1 MDWSVSLNIKL
12 LTNKGDIMSILNV
25 VPNDITELD
34 SIDNQTQAFLAAM
47 KDILDTQCK
56 MMMDK
61 RSYVEREKIEQI
73 VLPKGFKLIG

>member
-1 MDWSVSLNIKL
+1 MPKP
-12 LTNKGDIMSILNV
+12 SIIDV
-25 VPNDITELD
+25 VPNDISELD

-47 KDILDTQCK
+47 KDILDTQCR

-61 RSYVEREKIEQI
+61 RSYVEREKVETI

>member
-1 MDWSVSLNIKL
+1 
-12 LTNKGDIMSILNV
+12 MSKPSIINV

-34 SIDNQTQAFLAAM
+34 SIDNQTQAFLVAM

-61 RSYVEREKIEQI
+61 NSYVEREKIEQI

>member
-1 MDWSVSLNIKL
+1 
-12 LTNKGDIMSILNV
+12 MSKPSIINV

-34 SIDNQTQAFLAAM
+34 SIENQTQAFLVAM

-61 RSYVEREKIEQI
+61 NSYVEREKIEQI
-73 VLPKGFKLIG
+73 GQPKGFKLIG

>member
-1 MDWSVSLNIKL
+1 
-12 LTNKGDIMSILNV
+12 MSKPSIIDV
-25 VPNDITELD
+25 VPNDIAELD

-61 RSYVEREKIEQI
+61 RSYVEREKVETI

>member
-1 MDWSVSLNIKL
+1 
-12 LTNKGDIMSILNV
+12 MSKPSIINV
-25 VPNDITELD
+25 VPNDIAELD

-61 RSYVEREKIEQI
+61 RSYVEREKVEQI
-73 VLPKGFKLIG
+73 VLPKGYKLIG

>member
-1 MDWSVSLNIKL
+1 
-12 LTNKGDIMSILNV
+12 MSKPSIINV
-25 VPNDITELD
+25 VPNDIAELD

-47 KDILDTQCK
+47 KDILDTQCR
-56 MMMDK
+56 MMMDR

>member
-1 MDWSVSLNIKL
+1 
-12 LTNKGDIMSILNV
+12 MSKPSIIDV
-25 VPNDITELD
+25 VPNDIAELD

-61 RSYVEREKIEQI
+61 RSYVEREKVEQI
-73 VLPKGFKLIG
+73 VLPK

>member
-1 MDWSVSLNIKL
+1 
-12 LTNKGDIMSILNV
+12 MSKPSIINV
-25 VPNDITELD
+25 VPNDIAELD

-61 RSYVEREKIEQI
+61 RSYVEREKVEQI
-73 VLPKGFKLIG
+73 VLPKGFKLIV

>member
-1 MDWSVSLNIKL
+1 MPKP
-12 LTNKGDIMSILNV
+12 SIINV
-25 VPNDITELD
+25 VPNDIAELD

-47 KDILDTQCK
+47 KDILDTQCR
-56 MMMDK
+56 MMMDR

>member
-1 MDWSVSLNIKL
+1 
-12 LTNKGDIMSILNV
+12 MSKPSIINV
-25 VPNDITELD
+25 VPNDIAELD

-61 RSYVEREKIEQI
+61 RSYVEREKVEQI